1 MVSSR
6 KTLYN
11 ILNKCNI
18 NYKGRTF
25 KNYVGRGPSLLKPIV
40 GNKIELSAGQARF
53 FNYFIKQIQMKCKQ
67 HIDRCTKLVNAVNE
81 LKRHVGSATSLDE
94 ISYTKWLAE
103 LKYNTGDVPIE
114 IQQIWNSF
122 VILGN
127 VSDWKKLYKRITV
140 KAETGTGTKLSV
152 VPSINWNEVWCRM
165 QKIKLIN
172 AVYKYISIPG
182 RIGSVAIELFK
193 KNIVITDKN
202 VFNQDKLSL
211 VTTKIAKLTDKRSD
225 PHLQSPDKQTDTKT
239 PLQSPDKQTDT
250 KTPLR
255 RETTQS
261 ISVPDKTLVK
271 TTTTFIKTD
280 TENIYDV
287 NVSIQNGYDITIIP
301 NQVVGMKVGPYF
313 ADLIGQTSP
322 EDTLSG
328 EEVDV
333 ITTMDTTIDDD
344 ETTTYTVNI
353 SIPKNY
359 RIEIISGKTVGSQLN
374 DWLSQFH
381 IAT

>member
-53 FNYFIKQIQMKCKQ
+53 FNYFIKQIQMKCIQ
-67 HIDRCTKLVNAVNE
+67 PIDRCTKLVNAVNE

-127 VSDWKKLYKRITV
+127 VSDWRKKLLTA
-140 KAETGTGTKLSV
+140 KAPAVSDV
-152 VPSINWNEVWCRM
+152 NWNEVWCRM

-193 KNIVITDKN
+193 KNIAITDKK
-202 VFNQDKLSL
+202 VFNKDKLSL
-211 VTTKIAKLTDKRSD
+211 VTGKIAKLTDKRSD
-225 PHLQSPDKQTDTKT
+225 PHLQSPDKQIDTKT